1 METIGLVGVSFRE
14 GGSAALRPFTIP
26 KEERLHALPRLREG
40 LQLVEMI
47 YLATCNRVEL
57 LFRARQPDLIP
68 GLREAVFTELSGKK
82 PRPGEAISSFKIW
95 AGEGAIEH
103 VHLVAAG
110 MDSAQVGEKEIR
122 TQMREALQ
130 LARKSSVVGPA
141 LDQIYTHSLRVAT
154 QVEEQ
159 LLVDSPGS
167 SLAHVAVGHISHRLR
182 RTPGPVAL
190 VGNTA
195 MTVRAA
201 HLLKDQN
208 HEIILVNRSPQRL
221 QKLATQLGLGLRSLE
236 EFLRRPDPVEAIL
249 TSTGARDGI
258 FPRPGLERLAAG
270 AKSAEAPLIVDMAV
284 PPDADPHLARA
295 LGFEWIG
302 MDEINAEAEAHRQHR
317 LLELGPIREL
327 IDERIERFCQQ
338 FTERQLAPIIA
349 RLNMRYRQTASEGLE
364 RLLKS
369 GFESIQADER
379 EDLERWVQVIA
390 RRFAHIPTLGL
401 RALARE
407 YGTEALRI
415 FLDASG
421 EDFFSAIPPDIPS
434 QHSRGTGPDQLMPSG
449 DGKDSPS

>member
-1 METIGLVGVSFRE
+1 METIGLVGVSFRQ
-14 GGSAALRPFTIP
+14 GGSAVLRPFTIP
-26 KEERLHALPRLREG
+26 KEERADVLPKLRDQ

-57 LFRARQPDLIP
+57 LFRTPQPDLMP
-68 GLREAVFTELSGKK
+68 SFRESIFEALSGTK
-82 PRPGEAISSFKIW
+82 PQPGEAISTFKIW

-122 TQMREALQ
+122 GQMREALQ
-130 LARKSSVVGPA
+130 IARESSVVGPA
-141 LDQIYTHSLRVAT
+141 LEQIYTHSLRVAT

-159 LLVDSPGS
+159 LLVTTAGS
-167 SLAHVAVGHISHRLR
+167 SLAHVAVGHISHRLGR
-182 RTPGPVAL
+182 SPGPVAL

-201 HLLKDQN
+201 HLLIKQG
-208 HEIILVNRSPQRL
+208 HEVLLVNRSPQRL
-221 QKLATQLGLGLRSLE
+221 KELATQLGLSLRSLE
-236 EFLRRPDPVEAIL
+236 DFLRRPDPVEAIL
-249 TSTGARDGI
+249 TSTGAKDAI
-258 FPRPGLERLAAG
+258 FTRPGLERLAAG
-270 AKSAEAPLIVDMAV
+270 TKSAEAPLIVDMAV
-284 PPDADPHLARA
+284 PPDVDPHLARA

-327 IDERIERFCQQ
+327 IDERIERFCRQ

-349 RLNMRYRQTASEGLE
+349 RLNKRYRQTASEGLE

-407 YGTEALRI
+407 YGTEALRT

-421 EDFFSAIPPDIPS
+421 EDFFGAIPPDIPS
-434 QHSRGTGPDQLMPSG
+434 QHSRGTGPDQLLPSG